1 MFRKS
6 WQVKEQ
12 VPELIS
18 VSDFPDELTET
29 QKATRKLAR

>member
-1 MFRKS
+1 MLRKS

-18 VSDFPDELTET
+18 VSDLPDELTAT
-29 QKATRKLAR
+29 QKLAC